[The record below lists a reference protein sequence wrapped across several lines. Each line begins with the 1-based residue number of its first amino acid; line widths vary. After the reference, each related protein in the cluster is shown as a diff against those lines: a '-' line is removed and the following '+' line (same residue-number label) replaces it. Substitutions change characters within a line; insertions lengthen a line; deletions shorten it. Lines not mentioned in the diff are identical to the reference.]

1 LGTTIKSTAHG
12 RYGPQE
18 AKTARKW
25 FTSGRKRETGGKT
38 AHVGL
43 EMGNIRQ
50 KQQVRAKTVAKTAK
64 VVRCTYMSG
73 IQNLLDRVM

>member
-38 AHVGL
+38 IAYLWRSKRIFILHETLDIERYHHVFTKCVVFKAFA
-43 EMGNIRQ
+43 NIL
-50 KQQVRAKTVAKTAK
+50 
-64 VVRCTYMSG
+64 SG
-73 IQNLLDRVM
+73 